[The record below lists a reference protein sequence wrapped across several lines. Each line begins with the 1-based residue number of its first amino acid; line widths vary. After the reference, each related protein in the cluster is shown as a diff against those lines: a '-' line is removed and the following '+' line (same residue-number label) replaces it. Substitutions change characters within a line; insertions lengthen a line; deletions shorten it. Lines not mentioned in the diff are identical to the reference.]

1 MGVYYKQVHLLTK
14 KSGNKNKKF
23 HILQKE
29 GILQLSLHVIYF
41 ACLPCVAVADCE
53 GARSVVGWM
62 IEATLADGFICTGT

>member
-1 MGVYYKQVHLLTK
+1 MSVFHKQVHLLTK
-14 KSGNKNKKF
+14 KSGNKNIKF
-23 HILQKE
+23 HILKKE